1 MWGLGVTAVLLT
13 MEFLEVAMNTVNKAA
28 MSKGMSQFVL
38 VVYSNILGVLLLLSS
53 SFIFYR

>member
-1 MWGLGVTAVLLT
+1 MRDSAVMLT
-13 MEFLEVAMNTVNKAA
+13 VEFLDVAMNTVNKAA